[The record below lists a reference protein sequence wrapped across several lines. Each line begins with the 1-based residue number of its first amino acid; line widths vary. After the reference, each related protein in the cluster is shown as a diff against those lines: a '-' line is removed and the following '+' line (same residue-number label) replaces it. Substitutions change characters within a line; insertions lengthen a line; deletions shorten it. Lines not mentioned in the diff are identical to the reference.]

1 MKRLVVRH
9 RDGMHQIIGH
19 APTGVQLP
27 ITLPLDGNTM
37 SLLGREIKLLSL
49 VQVEPRYALYL
60 EPLEPNYES

>member
-1 MKRLVVRH
+1 
-9 RDGMHQIIGH
+9 MHQIIGH